1 MNPTLRQERQDPLDH
16 ADLHKASECGVPE
29 SSECGFRESVGQ
41 CVGQETYPCTRRVP
55 KVGRSFALCDR
66 APNTLV
72 P

>member
-1 MNPTLRQERQDPLDH
+1 MQILAFLVVWE
-16 ADLHKASECGVPE
+16 K
-29 SSECGFRESVGQ
+29 
-41 CVGQETYPCTRRVP
+41 